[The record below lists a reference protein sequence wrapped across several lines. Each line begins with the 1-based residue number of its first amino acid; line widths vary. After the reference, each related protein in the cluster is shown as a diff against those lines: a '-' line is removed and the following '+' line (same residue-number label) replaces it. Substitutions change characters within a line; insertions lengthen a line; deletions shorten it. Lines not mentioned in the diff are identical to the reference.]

1 MKRLLLAAAAAVLL
15 SIDLS
20 HVPQALADESGNVE
34 IKLSAPI
41 DATNCTATPPTIT
54 VLGLSI
60 DVSNINS
67 DGGGGNGGTP
77 TPGEGGGSDGSGGQ
91 GGGCTALTAGQSV
104 ELTLSSDMPD
114 ANGNLDATQ
123 ADQGEDS
130 EIKIE
135 APLQAVDTN
144 NDAVDPN
151 GNVKV
156 LGLLVN
162 ISNANM
168 DGLDDDGSPNPT
180 PTATPGTSNLTVGQF
195 VSMSIT
201 NNGGQLSATEL
212 EVKAFT
218 TGVDVEVDDACSA
231 ATPGATPGSS
241 CDDQLDVEVDDTV
254 VVQGTPPPTAGAG
267 GGNAAPRSLRPR
279 KVKKVV
285 TFHLQTGSRHIS
297 LAGLPSGRA
306 TIKVTRSLNGAQ
318 GKRTVG
324 LRKNAV
330 RTVRVRLRH

>member
-1 MKRLLLAAAAAVLL
+1 MKRLLLAAAAAILL
-15 SIDLS
+15 SIGLA

-60 DVSNINS
+60 DVSNISS
-67 DGGGGNGGTP
+67 DGGGDSGDSGATP
-77 TPGEGGGSDGSGGQ
+77 TPGQ
-91 GGGCTALTAGQSV
+91 GGGCAALTAGQSV
-104 ELTLSSDMPD
+104 ELTLSSDTPD

-123 ADQGEDS
+123 ADQGGDS

-135 APLQAVDTN
+135 APLQAVDAN